1 MQVFSDIL
9 SMVGKTPM
17 LEVTRLD
24 TGPCRLFL
32 KLELLNPGGSIKDR
46 IGISMIEE
54 AERRGELKPG
64 DTILEA
70 TSGNTGIALALV
82 AAQKGYQLI
91 LVIPDKMSPEKINNL
106 RAMGAEIVLTRSD
119 VNRGHPEYYIDVG
132 ERLAKERG
140 AFLLDQ
146 FSNPD
151 NPLAHEQTT
160 MPEIIEQLDGD
171 VDAVV
176 MGAGSSGTIAGMCNY
191 LEKHAHKCEVVL
203 ADPVGSIL
211 ARYAETG
218 ERGEKTAGWL
228 VEGIGKDFIPSIS
241 NFSKVAKAYSI
252 GDAEAFNTGREL
264 LLKEGLLA
272 GSSAGALLAA
282 ALRYC
287 REQAESK
294 NVVTFAC
301 DTGNKYL
308 SKHLNDSWM
317 EDQGF
322 IKREKF
328 GDLRD
333 VIGRPYGGH
342 TSVTVARGDIL
353 TTAYN
358 RLRIADYSHLPVMD
372 GDRLVGVITGDEIL
386 AYMFEDPSLAGSPVS
401 AAMETKL
408 KALEK
413 DQPLE
418 DLLAVLRKRTCA
430 AIMDG
435 NVFLGLVTRADTLS
449 YLRRSAAGL

>member
-1 MQVFSDIL
+1 MRVYSNIL
-9 SMVGKTPM
+9 DMVGRTPM
-17 LEVTRLD
+17 LEITRLD

-32 KLELLNPGGSIKDR
+32 KLEMMNPGGSIKDR
-46 IGISMIEE
+46 IGMAMIEE
-54 AERRGELKPG
+54 AERRGELTPG

-82 AAQKGYQLI
+82 AAQKGYRLV

-119 VNRGHPEYYIDVG
+119 VNRGHPEYYIDLG
-132 ERLAKERG
+132 ERLAKEQG
-140 AFLLDQ
+140 AYLVDQ

-160 MPEIIEQLDGD
+160 MPEILEQLGGE
-171 VDAVV
+171 VDAIV
-176 MGAGSSGTIAGMCNY
+176 MGAGSSGTIAGICNY
-191 LEKHAHKCEVVL
+191 LEKHPHEVEVVL

-211 ARYAETG
+211 AAYAETG

-228 VEGIGKDFIPSIS
+228 VEGIGKDFIPSIT
-241 NFSKVAKAYSI
+241 NFSKVTKAYTI

-264 LLKEGLLA
+264 LRAEGLLA
-272 GSSAGALLAA
+272 GSSSGALLAA

-287 REQAESK
+287 REQTEPK
-294 NVVTFAC
+294 RVVTFAC

-317 EDQGF
+317 EDHGF
-322 IKREKF
+322 IARERF

-333 VIGRPYGGH
+333 LIGRPYGANG
-342 TSVTVARGDIL
+342 TVTVGPDDIL

-372 GDRLVGVITGDEIL
+372 GDRLVGVVSGDAIL
-386 AYMFEDPSLAGSPVS
+386 EHMYDDPGRAQAPVRD
-401 AAMETKL
+401 AMEREFETLDSK
-408 KALEK
+408 E
-413 DQPLE
+413 PVPE
-418 DLLAVLRKRTCA
+418 LLARLKTRKYVAIA
-430 AIMDG
+430 AGDA
-435 NVFLGLVTRADTLS
+435 FLGLVTRADALS
-449 YLRRSAAGL
+449 YLRRQS